1 MNRLAELAAP
11 KQNRL
16 SGLRPPQP
24 AGFNEPE
31 TRQMIELSNEVGLSP
46 NEVEPYYGDLKNELG
61 QFRPADPTDPF
72 AVGPRRV
79 EDRRIGTIEQITR
92 MDASD
97 WLERVPFSPAGAVVS
112 GDLMI
117 AATRLRKDDYA
128 TEKRKLAR
136 TGLEIAKGIEG
147 VEPPVGT
154 TTETIAKEISSDP
167 LRQADI
173 EKIER
178 FLLQQQEIAERGMTW
193 GAKVFD
199 GATYLPAWMIEFAL
213 TGGLAKL
220 GSRGAQEIGLKTLQ
234 GYAKTT
240 GGKAVLKAAGWTGAQ
255 ITRATLGMPHRLA
268 DEIIERRVSQI
279 ALENGTV
286 VQVDPESWATSLVK
300 GWAAN
305 VIEVASESA
314 GEGIIKG
321 GAWVTRKTLPRLPF
335 GQRLYNGLRDAWVAT
350 HPRGGAMD
358 DFAQRFF
365 DAAKFDGLLGEV
377 GEERLATV
385 LHAIVGTDDFGLGP
399 EAGPLDRLKKG
410 LAEDLKNL
418 PVEAA
423 VLAIP
428 GGAKL
433 AARAAGRI
441 SDGKRP
447 EVQGPQEGR
456 PEVAEQ
462 PQEAEVAREERR
474 ISPEKLRAVVDELPA
489 DDAKEKAKTLGVP
502 ISGGGQKG
510 LKDRLAARLA
520 DLTQFPKASDPLPGE
535 THPGSWP
542 YLDFLKRWA
551 SEFDDKGPWWR
562 RYSISKPEKP
572 REMYKRLKEE
582 YRQRQAWDFLKKAG
596 QSLPESPMMD
606 AMAEEKGVG
615 REQPSPT
622 PQRPGETK
630 QDWQLTRSE
639 YAEKLTAS
647 REREKA
653 IRTKLQ
659 YNPAQDADV
668 KASIAKAGGEILSDE
683 PVGDVF
689 YPARFDSYTP
699 EENDI
704 GLTDVVYDELIAVNE
719 QGERELITPE
729 MLEPRQRG
737 QLQEGRPHS
746 NFHVT
751 TYRMGGT
758 IKYAYVIDGMADV
771 DAPYQESFISDKP
784 LGKMAWMELLR
795 RRKEYRDFMRQTQP
809 LETPQPYNAMLIDAI
824 KRGDPVPFALYS
836 DWSGTLA
843 APSLMEAVR
852 QGVAKGL
859 PITKEQATQLRN
871 RLASESFLG
880 AERHGIAI
888 ADLDAIDKAIASFEP
903 PAGQPAPGAQP
914 SPQTPPAES
923 HLGPTEVEVRRQ
935 LHDQAAIETQEAILD
950 FFGEPAPADFT
961 PREPT
966 ESDIGWFRRFL
977 HDNGIVEREGYEPLS
992 EKDYRDIYKFLQFPD
1007 DVSRSFPAFRPIY
1020 EIQKAREIGKHV
1032 LDRHYAELTK
1042 PYFDLSDEE
1051 RGPVDRMLV
1060 DVEQNT
1066 GNVQALYESMND
1078 AQRAGYDSIRKGLDE
1093 AAEML
1098 VKFME
1103 ELGVREDWVEEFR
1116 TRITKYVPHKWYG
1129 DWRVVVKERAEPGK
1143 RGRTLDMSGV
1153 TYRERFK
1160 ERDRLKAMYPNAN
1173 IVVMKATK
1181 LPMEAFQ
1188 DAPFGGVVEMVE
1200 QVIKRAQ
1207 EKSGQIANVTPEQQ
1221 KVIEEAWRDLWKS
1234 KGFGMHFIH
1243 RQETP
1248 GWTQDLRKPLA
1259 EYFSGFTGYL
1269 TKMQA
1274 CLAFPEA
1281 LATVDARKTPNLYKY
1296 SSEYIRY
1303 VSGDTNSFGHTKS
1316 LAYYWYLYG
1325 NVKSAVVNLSGNL
1338 TLGWP
1343 VLSKQTNL
1351 PLARML
1357 LAMGRTAAGQLT
1369 AKEKAFLTALEAKGY
1384 LDPQMA
1390 VEISGHGGN
1399 AIYRATMG
1407 KAQQALSWADWF
1419 GRMEGFNRRSMAIA
1433 LYDAGM
1439 TGTDDANLR
1448 KVSDL
1453 VEEAHHR
1460 FSKGNR
1466 PQLWRGY
1473 LSPAM
1478 TFRSWTLHYL
1488 TWTKN
1493 EIKAKRLAPV
1503 ARSMAAMGLVGGLK
1517 AVPIVAPLL
1526 LLYRQ
1531 VFDSDPEA
1539 DAREAVGEL
1548 AQSIGLSEQ
1557 VGRKAADVAMR
1568 GLPSGAGVSLTG
1580 SVEIGGL
1587 LPEFDPRQKWQ
1598 AAVGEWIGGVLADVP
1613 VRIDRVRASLRGRD
1627 YLRALEDA
1635 SPEFL
1640 RNPLAAIRMY
1650 TQGAATRSGRPIVDH
1665 EFHRQMKLNEYQAIL
1680 KSLGFQPDKLARQ
1693 YEIKAFLDE
1702 VYAKKQ
1708 ALKSQWADRFVLA
1721 AQSGDKD
1728 GMDEVLEEIDRY
1740 NRRMDVRGR
1749 PDMKIS
1755 GEELDPMLNTRVQP
1769 VGLPSESMLGTYE
1782 RIWKQYY
1789 GEGK

>member
-16 SGLRPPQP
+16 SGLRSPQP

-31 TRQMIELSNEVGLSP
+31 TRQMIELSNELGLSP
-46 NEVEPYYGDLKNELG
+46 NEVEPYYGDLKNELEAL
-61 QFRPADPTDPF
+61 RPADPTDPF

-79 EDRRIGTIEQITR
+79 EDRRIGTLEQITR

-112 GDLMI
+112 GDLVI
-117 AATRLRKDDYA
+117 AATRLRKDAYA
-128 TEKRKLAR
+128 VEKRKLAR
-136 TGLEIAKGIEG
+136 TGLDLAEGIEG

-268 DEIIERRVSQI
+268 DEIMERRVSQI

-350 HPRGGAMD
+350 HPQGGAMD

-365 DAAKFDGLLGEV
+365 DAAKFDGLLGEI

-456 PEVAEQ
+456 PEVEVAEE
-462 PQEAEVAREERR
+462 PQEPEVTREERR
-474 ISPEKLRAVVDELPA
+474 ISPEKLRAVVDELSA
-489 DDAKEKAKTLGVP
+489 DEAKEKAKALGVK

-520 DLTQFPKASDPLPGE
+520 DLTQFPKASEPLPGE

-551 SEFDDKGPWWR
+551 GEFDDKGPWWR
-562 RYSISKPEKP
+562 RYSISKHEKP
-572 REMYKRLKEE
+572 REMYRRLKEE
-582 YRQRQAWDFLKKAG
+582 YRQRQAWEMLYE
-596 QSLPESPMMD
+596 L
-606 AMAEEKGVG
+606 
-615 REQPSPT
+615 
-622 PQRPGETK
+622 
-630 QDWQLTRSE
+630 
-639 YAEKLTAS
+639 
-647 REREKA
+647 
-653 IRTKLQ
+653 
-659 YNPAQDADV
+659 
-668 KASIAKAGGEILSDE
+668 
-683 PVGDVF
+683 
-689 YPARFDSYTP
+689 TP
-699 EENDI
+699 E
-704 GLTDVVYDELIAVNE
+704 
-719 QGERELITPE
+719 
-729 MLEPRQRG
+729 
-737 QLQEGRPHS
+737 
-746 NFHVT
+746 
-751 TYRMGGT
+751 
-758 IKYAYVIDGMADV
+758 
-771 DAPYQESFISDKP
+771 
-784 LGKMAWMELLR
+784 
-795 RRKEYRDFMRQTQP
+795 RKEI
-809 LETPQPYNAMLIDAI
+809 A
-824 KRGDPVPFALYS
+824 
-836 DWSGTLA
+836 
-843 APSLMEAVR
+843 
-852 QGVAKGL
+852 
-859 PITKEQATQLRN
+859 
-871 RLASESFLG
+871 G
-880 AERHGIAI
+880 AEREAVEQAKERAPENVIYTSTPKEWHGQTLYDWGSKGLRSQGNERVKGRKSFIWTEEMESI
-888 ADLDAIDKAIASFEP
+888 PGNIDRAVLAELQRRTPEVFPVHRKKGKFWRRANYMIPRVLAEQMKKDFGPDVFAPKPTVREP
-903 PAGQPAPGAQP
+903 EEETPAAEGPEPIEE
-914 SPQTPPAES
+914 TP
-923 HLGPTEVEVRRQ
+923 LGPTEVEVRRQ

-950 FFGEPAPADFT
+950 FFGEPSPPDLT

-966 ESDIGWFRRFL
+966 NDDIGWFRNFL

-992 EKDYRDIYKFLQFPD
+992 EKDYRDIYKFVQFPD
-1007 DVSRSFPAFRPIY
+1007 DVSRSFPTFRPIY

-1066 GNVQALYESMND
+1066 GNVQALYESMSEK
-1078 AQRAGYDSIRKGLDE
+1078 QKAGYDSIRKGLDE

-1303 VSGDTNSFGHTKS
+1303 VSGDTNSFGHIKS

-1493 EIKAKRLAPV
+1493 EIRAKRLAPV

-1568 GLPSGAGVSLTG
+1568 GLPSAAGVSLTG

-1755 GEELDPMLNTRVQP
+1755 GEELDPMLNTRMQP

-1782 RIWKQYY
+1782 RIWQQYY